1 MHFECARV
9 TEHSR
14 KNLEGR
20 AADNGIFHDADAL
33 VLEDPFDR
41 VELELDLLLAHIL
54 CRVDEGSAHVVVTE
68 QSDFEADA
76 AGLRIT

>member
-1 MHFECARV
+1 MHFERARV
-9 TEHSR
+9 TEHPG

-20 AADNGIFHDADAL
+20 AAYNGIFYDTDAL
-33 VLEDPFDR
+33 VLEDALDW

-54 CRVDEGSAHVVVTE
+54 CRVDEGAAHIVVTE